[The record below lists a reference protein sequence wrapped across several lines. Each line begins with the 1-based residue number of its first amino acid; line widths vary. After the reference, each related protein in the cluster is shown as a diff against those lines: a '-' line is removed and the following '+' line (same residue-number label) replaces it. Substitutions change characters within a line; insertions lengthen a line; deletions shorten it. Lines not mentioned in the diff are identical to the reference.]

1 MSVDSN
7 QLPSS
12 EIPSSAE
19 PPQADTK
26 IFLWGVSLL
35 AVVTFAIVAVAAGFR
50 FPGQRGHE
58 TPPGERR
65 LIDFSF
71 TERGG
76 RTVTREELRG
86 KFLVVNFVHT
96 GCSISCALVNRR
108 MAEVQQLVAG
118 QDDVQLLSFT
128 VDPGTDTPAVL
139 TKFANQFGADPK
151 RWLFLTGGKTALYH
165 VIETSFLTRDTSSP
179 YMEMPG
185 GFRKA
190 DHIAVVDR
198 YGSLRKL
205 LPGMKSDTPQVIAKT
220 IEELRVSSSTEVG
233 SP

>member
-1 MSVDSN
+1 MPVDSN
-7 QLPSS
+7 QLPSRDV
-12 EIPSSAE
+12 PSSAE

-35 AVVTFAIVAVAAGFR
+35 AVVTFAIVAGVAGFR

-58 TPPGERR
+58 TPLGERR

-71 TERGG
+71 TERCG
-76 RTVTREELRG
+76 RTVTRDALRG

-108 MAEVQQLVAG
+108 MAEVQQLVSG
-118 QDDVQLLSFT
+118 QEDVQLLSFT

-139 TKFANQFGADPK
+139 SKFADQFGADPK
-151 RWLFLTGGKTALYH
+151 RWLFLTGSKTALYH

-190 DHIAVVDR
+190 DQIALVDR
-198 YGSLRKL
+198 EGVVRRYF
-205 LPGMKSDTPQVIAKT
+205 PGMKLGTPAEIVRVLQ
-220 IEELRVSSSTEVG
+220 ELRASA
-233 SP
+233 PKL

>member
-1 MSVDSN
+1 MKV
-7 QLPSS
+7 
-12 EIPSSAE
+12 
-19 PPQADTK
+19 
-26 IFLWGVSLL
+26 FMWGVSLL
-35 AVVTFAIVAVAAGFR
+35 AVVTFALVAVAAGFKL
-50 FPGQRGHE
+50 PGQRGHE
-58 TPPGERR
+58 TLAGERR

-71 TERGG
+71 TERAG

-118 QDDVQLLSFT
+118 QEDVQLLSFT

-139 TKFANQFGADPK
+139 SKFADQFGADPN
-151 RWLFLTGGKTALYH
+151 RWLFLTGSKTALYN

-190 DHIAVVDR
+190 DQIALVDR
-198 YGSLRKL
+198 EGVVRRYF
-205 LPGMKSDTPQVIAKT
+205 PGMKLSTPPDIARAVQ
-220 IEELRVSSSTEVG
+220 ELRG
-233 SP
+233 SASKF

>member
-7 QLPSS
+7 QLPSRDV
-12 EIPSSAE
+12 PSSAE

-35 AVVTFAIVAVAAGFR
+35 AVVTFAIVAGAAGFR

-58 TPPGERR
+58 TPLGERR

-76 RTVTREELRG
+76 RTVTRDALRG

-118 QDDVQLLSFT
+118 QEDVQLLSFT

-139 TKFANQFGADPK
+139 SKFADQFGADPK

-190 DHIAVVDR
+190 DQIALVDR
-198 YGSLRKL
+198 EGVVRRYF
-205 LPGMKSDTPQVIAKT
+205 PGMKLGTSADIARAV
-220 IEELRVSSSTEVG
+220 EELRRAG
-233 SP
+233 SKP

>member
-1 MSVDSN
+1 MSLDLN
-7 QLPSS
+7 QLPSR
-12 EIPSSAE
+12 EIPSPIE
-19 PPQADTK
+19 PPQADAK

-58 TPPGERR
+58 TPTGERR

-96 GCSISCALVNRR
+96 GCSISCAMVNRR

-118 QDDVQLLSFT
+118 QEDVQLLSFT

-139 TKFANQFGADPK
+139 SKFADQFGADPK
-151 RWLFLTGGKTALYH
+151 RWLFLTGSKTALYH

-190 DHIAVVDR
+190 DQIALVDR
-198 YGSLRKL
+198 EGIVRGYF
-205 LPGMKSDTPQVIAKT
+205 PGMKLGTPADIARAV
-220 IEELRVSSSTEVG
+220 EELRRAG
-233 SP
+233 SKL

>member
-1 MSVDSN
+1 MSLDSN
-7 QLPSS
+7 QLPSR
-12 EIPSSAE
+12 EIPSPIE
-19 PPQADTK
+19 PPQADAK

-58 TPPGERR
+58 TPTGERR

-96 GCSISCALVNRR
+96 GCSISCAMVNRR

-118 QDDVQLLSFT
+118 QEDVQLLSFT

-139 TKFANQFGADPK
+139 SKFADQFGADPK
-151 RWLFLTGGKTALYH
+151 RWLFLTGSKTALYH
-165 VIETSFLTRDTSSP
+165 VIETSFLTRDTSPP

-190 DHIAVVDR
+190 DQIAIVDR
-198 YGSLRKL
+198 EGIVRGYF
-205 LPGMKSDTPQVIAKT
+205 PGMKLGTPADIARAV
-220 IEELRVSSSTEVG
+220 EELRRAG
-233 SP
+233 SKL